1 MLTLY
6 QAEWCPYC
14 HPVRQ
19 VMTELGLTYTT
30 VNVQAD
36 RDERADVMA
45 ISDQPGIPVLQDGDK
60 VFSDSGEIIE
70 YLRSTYPAPEDAEKH
85 AALGAWRAAVSV
97 SLAPRAALARLKQL
111 LEEKDFKVIT
121 QVRGPK
127 ISERLPK
134 EYVLLYVTAPVA
146 AIQVVEIDPLAPG
159 AVLIPMAVLPTESG
173 TSVIAAADP
182 VGQVWLLGELELNK
196 VQSAVKK
203 RLFEVLDAL

>member
-14 HPVRQ
+14 HQVRQ
-19 VMTELGLTYTT
+19 LMTELGLTYIT

-36 RDERADVMA
+36 REARADVMA
-45 ISDQPGIPVLQDGDK
+45 ISDQQGVPVLQDGDK
-60 VFSDSGEIIE
+60 VFSDSDEILE
-70 YLRSTYPAPEDAEKH
+70 YLRSTYPAPEDSEEH
-85 AALGAWRAAVSV
+85 AAAGAWRAAAAV

-111 LEEKDFKVIT
+111 LEEKGFKTIA
-121 QVRGPK
+121 QVKGPK

-146 AIQVVEIDPLAPG
+146 AVKTVEIDPLAPG
-159 AVLIPMAVLPTESG
+159 AVLVPMAVLPTESG
-173 TSVIAAADP
+173 TSVIATADP
-182 VGQVWLLGELELNK
+182 VGQVWLFGEPELTK

-203 RLFEVLDAL
+203 RLIEVLDAL

>member
-14 HPVRQ
+14 HQVRQ
-19 VMTELGLTYTT
+19 LMTELGLTYIT

-36 RDERADVMA
+36 REARADVMA
-45 ISDQPGIPVLQDGDK
+45 ISDQQGVPVLQDGDK
-60 VFSDSGEIIE
+60 VFSDSDEILE
-70 YLRSTYPAPEDAEKH
+70 YLRSTYPAPEDAEEH
-85 AALGAWRAAVSV
+85 AAAGAWRAAGAV

-111 LEEKDFKVIT
+111 LEEKGFKIIA
-121 QVRGPK
+121 QVKGPK

-146 AIQVVEIDPLAPG
+146 AVKTVEIDPLAPG
-159 AVLIPMAVLPTESG
+159 AVLVPMAVLPTESG
-173 TSVIAAADP
+173 TSVIATADP
-182 VGQVWLLGELELNK
+182 VGQVWLFGEPELTK

-203 RLFEVLDAL
+203 RLIEVLDAL